1 MSKIRTVSSFMEEVR
16 SMLDEDNRDSIT
28 DREDIL
34 PALNRA
40 QDYAT
45 NILSRHYESP
55 LLKFKIIDAVPGQLD
70 YPIPED
76 AFEERL
82 EAVEVSVSGQFSKLS
97 RINFRNIADYEV
109 QSAALV
115 PFYYS
120 VIGDKFRILPG
131 PSAYPLRLW
140 YLVDPLPLVP
150 SQGRITKVDY
160 VSTFIVLDVVG
171 ESLTTEADQLNS
183 YINIIN
189 GKTGEVKGSYQIKTI
204 SGNKINLKTIPS
216 RLTVEGSVISSSLEE
231 NLISEDDLVSVVSG
245 TCVPFFKKPVSNFLV
260 QYAVADLRRKLGDDS
275 GMDERLKQSLEDQ
288 VKKSWVGREQSMR
301 VSQVNNTWRRIL
313 RK

>member
-1 MSKIRTVSSFMEEVR
+1 MSKIRTVSSFIEEIR
-16 SMLDEDNRDSIT
+16 SMLDEDNRDSIR
-28 DREDIL
+28 DKEDIL

-40 QDYAT
+40 QDFAT

-55 LLKFKIIDAVPGQLD
+55 LLKFKTIEAIPGETD

-82 EAVEVSVSGQFSKLS
+82 EAVEVSISGQYSKLT
-97 RINFRNIADYEV
+97 RINYRNIADYEV
-109 QSAALV
+109 ASAAIV

-131 PSAYPLRLW
+131 PSAYPLRVW

-150 SQGRITKVDY
+150 SQGRITKVDNANC
-160 VSTFIVLDVVG
+160 FIVLDSVG
-171 ESLTTEADQLNS
+171 EDLTTESDQLNS

-189 GKTGEVKGSYQIKTI
+189 GKTGEIKGSYQIKTI
-204 SGNKINLKTIPS
+204 SDNKINLKTIPS
-216 RLTVEGSVISSSLEE
+216 RTEVEGSIISNNLED
-231 NLISEDDLVSVVSG
+231 NNIKEDDLVSIVSG

-260 QYAVADLRRKLGDDS
+260 QYAVAELRRKLGDDS
-275 GMDERLKQSLEDQ
+275 GMDEKLKKDLEDQ
-288 VKKSWVGREQSMR
+288 VKKSWIGREQSMR
-301 VSQVNNTWRRIL
+301 VSMVNNSWARIIRR
-313 RK
+313 